1 MPSAGQF
8 AWFVD
13 LPSVVA
19 RRDRSP
25 DDHGA
30 TAGFPAETR
39 DAGNDSPLN
48 TQFMVC
54 RDVPGCRAEPAA
66 TKRPS
71 GRKIWACND
80 RPR

>member
-1 MPSAGQF
+1 MPSAGLF

-54 RDVPGCRAEPAA
+54 RDVPGCCALPLYAA
-66 TKRPS
+66 ACVARES
-71 GRKIWACND
+71 GRRS
-80 RPR
+80 RP